1 MPQKALDAS
10 VPQVLLTG
18 LAMGESPRW
27 HDGRLWLSDWGAQ
40 EILAVD
46 SEGRREV
53 ILRVPFLLP
62 FCFDWL
68 RDGPLVVVSGREG
81 RVLRREP
88 TGSLTNYADLTS
100 AFLSS
105 SRTTPG
111 PCSHG

>member
-1 MPQKALDAS
+1 MQQKALETSA
-10 VPQVLLTG
+10 PRVLLTG

-40 EILAVD
+40 EIVAVD
-46 SEGRREV
+46 SEGRSEV

-81 RVLRREP
+81 RVLRTGANRLVDELRGPDEP
-88 TGSLTNYADLTS
+88 FAQPLE
-100 AFLSS
+100 
-105 SRTTPG
+105 
-111 PCSHG
+111 